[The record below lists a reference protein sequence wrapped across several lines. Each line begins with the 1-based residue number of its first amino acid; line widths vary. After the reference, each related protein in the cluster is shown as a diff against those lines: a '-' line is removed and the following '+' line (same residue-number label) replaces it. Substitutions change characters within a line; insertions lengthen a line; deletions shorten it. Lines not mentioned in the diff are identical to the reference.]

1 MIFERKKYLNELI
14 AGRGNG
20 LVKIITGVRRCG
32 KSFLL
37 FDIWHNWLLEHE
49 GVSKRCILF
58 FYKQNP
64 DFHKPGLC
72 HVQKNLYL

>member
-1 MIFERKKYLNELI
+1 MIFERKKYLDELI

-37 FDIWHNWLLEHE
+37 FDIWHNWLLEH
-49 GVSKRCILF
+49 GVLMVTSSK
-58 FYKQNP
+58 Y
-64 DFHKPGLC
+64 
-72 HVQKNLYL
+72 NLMISETDG

>member
-1 MIFERKKYLNELI
+1 MPRFVYYFN
-14 AGRGNG
+14 
-20 LVKIITGVRRCG
+20 
-32 KSFLL
+32 
-37 FDIWHNWLLEHE
+37 E

-72 HVQKNLYL
+72 HVQKNLYLYSLESTYKKCLREE